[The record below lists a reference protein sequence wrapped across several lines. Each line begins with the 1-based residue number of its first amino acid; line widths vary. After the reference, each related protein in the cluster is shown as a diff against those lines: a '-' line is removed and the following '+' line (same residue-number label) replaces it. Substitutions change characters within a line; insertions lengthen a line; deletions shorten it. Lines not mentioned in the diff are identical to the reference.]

1 MVQVLPLRRRDLF
14 KQLHELE
21 LLYIL
26 IALTERR
33 QARQADRVGRKS
45 TMAKNDDS
53 FASPTTTLSLGV
65 LAHIDGG
72 KTSTTERI
80 LFEAGVIA
88 EPGRVDDGTTVTD
101 TMDQERRRGITIR
114 AAVTA
119 FTHDHCA
126 VSLVDTPGHPDFI
139 AEIERVLDILDG
151 AVLVISAV
159 EGVQA
164 QTRILFRAMKRR
176 GLPFVIFVN
185 KIDRVGAR
193 SDHLIAE
200 IRSRLTPNVVPLGE
214 PVDLG
219 TRAARYVPYTSF
231 SEAARQDIIEV
242 LADNDEEVL
251 GLFVE
256 QGSGIDDEVLRRSA
270 LREARRGA
278 VHPLVFGSAM
288 SGAGVPE
295 LMDAIVTFLPAF
307 EESAD
312 DHLRGRVFKIERGA
326 AGEKVCYVKVFSG
339 ILRSRQRVPVG
350 GLDQRVTAL
359 EVFEGGAAMPV
370 GAVRAGRIAKVFGF
384 DKAKIGDDVGLG
396 GLAPRATYFARP
408 FLESA
413 VRAKDPRARGKLYQ
427 SIAQLAEQDPLIGL
441 RQDDRAQTM
450 YVSLYGEV
458 QKEVIQE
465 TLATEFQVEAEF
477 SPSTIVHVERVIGVG
492 EALDEAPDPFIATIG
507 LRVEPGPAG
516 SGRSFALEINP
527 GNHPGSFYRAV
538 EEAVMRTLM
547 EGLYGW
553 EVLDCIVTLTQGIIY
568 RDWANSTAAEHRR
581 LAPLTVMD
589 ALRRAG
595 TEVLEPIQSFHLEF
609 PADVLGTFARIMP
622 EFGEIRSDPVIRAGT
637 CIVEG
642 IVRAAKVSELQ
653 ALIPGISRGEGFLE
667 TEFSHYALVPGKFP
681 TRPRT
686 DLNPL
691 DRDDYLRQVT
701 Q

>member
-1 MVQVLPLRRRDLF
+1 
-14 KQLHELE
+14 
-21 LLYIL
+21 
-26 IALTERR
+26 
-33 QARQADRVGRKS
+33 
-45 TMAKNDDS
+45 MAKHEDDP
-53 FASPTTTLSLGV
+53 ASPKRTLSLGV
-65 LAHIDGG
+65 LAHIDAG

-80 LFEAGVIA
+80 LFEAGVIS
-88 EPGRVDDGTTVTD
+88 EPGRVDAGTTVTD
-101 TMDQERRRGITIR
+101 TMEQERRRGITIR

-119 FTHDHCA
+119 FTRDRCA

-193 SDHLIAE
+193 SDQLIAE
-200 IRSRLTPNVVPLGE
+200 IRSRLTPDVVPLGE
-214 PVDLG
+214 PIGLG
-219 TRAARYVPYTSF
+219 TRAARYEPYDRIPETVR
-231 SEAARQDIIEV
+231 EDLIEV
-242 LADNDEEVL
+242 LADNDDEVL
-251 GLFVE
+251 DLFVR
-256 QGSGIDDEVLRRSA
+256 QGSEIDDEVLHRSA

-278 VHPLVFGSAM
+278 LHPLVFGSAM
-288 SGAGVPE
+288 SGAGVSE
-295 LMDAIVTFLPAF
+295 LMDAIVTFLPTYA
-307 EESAD
+307 APVD
-312 DHLRGRVFKIERGA
+312 DDLHGRVFKIERGR
-326 AGEKVCYVKVFSG
+326 AGEKICYAKVFSG

-359 EVFEGGAAMPV
+359 EVFEDGAAVPV
-370 GAVRAGRIAKVFGF
+370 GAVRAGRVAKVFGF
-384 DKAKIGDDVGLG
+384 DKAKIGDELG
-396 GLAPRATYFARP
+396 IGGSAPRASYFARP
-408 FLESA
+408 LLESA
-413 VRAKDPRARGKLYQ
+413 AQPKNPRDRGRLYQ
-427 SIAQLAEQDPLIGL
+427 SLAQLAEQDPLIGL
-441 RQDDRAQTM
+441 RQDDRARTM

-492 EALDEAPDPFIATIG
+492 EAFDEAPDPFIATIG
-507 LRVEPGPAG
+507 LRVEPGPIG
-516 SGRSFALEINP
+516 SGRAFALEINT
-527 GNHPGSFYRAV
+527 GNLPAAFYKAV
-538 EEAVMRTLM
+538 EEAAMRTM
-547 EGLYGW
+547 REGLYGW
-553 EVLDCIVTLTQGIIY
+553 EVVDCIVTMTKGILH
-568 RDWANSTAAEHRR
+568 RDWANSTAADHRK

-589 ALRRAG
+589 ALRRAN
-595 TEVLEPIQSFHLEF
+595 TAVLEPIQMFHLEC
-609 PADVLGTFARIMP
+609 PADTLGSLAKVMP
-622 EFGEIRSDPVIRAGT
+622 EFGEITSEPLIKAGV

-642 IVRAAKVSELQ
+642 TVRAAKVPDLQ
-653 ALIPGISRGEGFLE
+653 ALIPGMTRGEGFLE
-667 TEFSHYALVPGKFP
+667 TEFSHYAPVSGKFP